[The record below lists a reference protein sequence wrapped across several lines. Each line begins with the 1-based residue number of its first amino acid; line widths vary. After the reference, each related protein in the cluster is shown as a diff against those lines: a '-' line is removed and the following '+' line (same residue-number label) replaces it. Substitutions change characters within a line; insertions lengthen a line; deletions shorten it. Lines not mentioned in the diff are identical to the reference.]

1 MGARFEEDNE
11 MHNPD
16 AFKDEDLE
24 IFSNIGKF
32 EKKIGLS
39 VNEKE
44 IYVVNKQV
52 DEDIWINLDTWR
64 YPKYS
69 SFLSHWCTIVYNQ
82 TLGQTSS
89 QDYCESSWCFSR
101 TKKSFN

>member
-11 MHNPD
+11 MQNPD
-16 AFKDEDLE
+16 AFRDEDLE

-44 IYVVNKQV
+44 IYVVNK
-52 DEDIWINLDTWR
+52 
-64 YPKYS
+64 
-69 SFLSHWCTIVYNQ
+69 
-82 TLGQTSS
+82 
-89 QDYCESSWCFSR
+89 
-101 TKKSFN
+101 